1 PAPAAAPSPPPPAP
15 KPTPAAPTD
24 TGAVAAADSG
34 AHHASSGGGA
44 HRRRAHD
51 DSDTAP
57 AGAEDVGK
65 PAEAAAD
72 CSITVNSVPWSE
84 VWIDGKNTTQH
95 TPLVDYK
102 VTCGKH
108 KLSFKRTDMQIDHTE
123 NITVRA
129 GGKFKQRYTL
139 ATDE

>member
-1 PAPAAAPSPPPPAP
+1 
-15 KPTPAAPTD
+15 D
-24 TGAVAAADSG
+24 TGAVAAADS
-34 AHHASSGGGA
+34 AHHAAGGGA

-51 DSDTAP
+51 SAGDSDAT

-102 VTCGKH
+102 VPCGKH
-108 KLSFKRTDMQIDHTE
+108 KLNFKRTDMQIDHTE